1 MSVAIITKKMSYDTG
16 VIVSIRHLS
25 KVLENAGIPHKV
37 YYYTDEHELVNLVEN
52 CAETHINLQVPSFSD
67 ETLKTVISIGK
78 PVMLSI
84 HSTLCNMQVEEG
96 MLGRVFCLG
105 EKYGDRMLIS
115 CPSERETLAMNSF
128 NKGRFVW
135 LPNTFSYAVPDE
147 TEVLNRAE
155 RISRDNVIKV
165 GLFCAYRP
173 LKNIPV
179 QIAALQMLSKKYSIE
194 LHMFEDNPKNPLYTT
209 LIKMLD
215 GLDIKYILRKQAD
228 NASFYSSIDDITLG
242 MQVSLSETFS
252 YVAIEHM
259 SRGIPFL
266 GSQSIPFSTLVA
278 DYSDVNDISEKADK
292 LMMPGDYKCNSLK
305 SYRLAKEI
313 IDKNS
318 HQAVTAITDFLKV

>member
-52 CAETHINLQVPSFSD
+52 CDETHINLQVPSFSD

-155 RISRDNVIKV
+155 RISRDSVIKV

-179 QIAALQMLSKKYSIE
+179 QIAALQMISKKYSFE
-194 LHMFEDNPKNPLYTT
+194 LHMFVDNPKLANIEEESRIIMKNRFKEVLEFNIPKNQEVIQFMDSNMIPAVYF
-209 LIKMLD
+209 
-215 GLDIKYILRKQAD
+215 G
-228 NASFYSSIDDITLG
+228 SS
-242 MQVSLSETFS
+242 
-252 YVAIEHM
+252 
-259 SRGIPFL
+259 
-266 GSQSIPFSTLVA
+266 
-278 DYSDVNDISEKADK
+278 
-292 LMMPGDYKCNSLK
+292 NSLNK
-305 SYRLAKEI
+305 MNE
-313 IDKNS
+313 
-318 HQAVTAITDFLKV
+318 